1 MAEVMSQARKRQ
13 KIDFE
18 TEATFEDLPHE
29 ITLKIFELVNIK
41 DLFRCMAVN
50 KRLRAIANDQSL
62 WNKMHLTGEDTA
74 DIFPAEMIQEIL
86 ARGCQYFSF
95 FESQIMKT
103 NVRFNK
109 NFQLKYLCI
118 VNCLEYDCNLKN
130 PWDSF
135 DILPD
140 LAASCHSLEKLSIR
154 CIDSHLKFDDEAI
167 CKDTM
172 ELRINR
178 IEAKFFKCIIQN
190 CETLRVLDLSHFDLS
205 LESVQRIISLCQELI
220 ELNIRKGKS
229 EDIVL
234 CEKSVD
240 FICNHLTTK
249 IEKLDISCQSNFGDG
264 QFKTLIRRCNKLTE
278 LELVGT
284 SITEDSVGTIVESLS
299 QTLVKLNGCEFS
311 FHKHLELASMPKL
324 QVLAG
329 SCTIDEKQNRII
341 EKMLPNMTG
350 EEFVG
355 GPYPHGGF
363 RFSMG
368 DFGIT
373 EPYPH
378 SNWHDY
384 ERYGLVPNGFWE
396 IKAKQRTYNG
406 FSKLCKSCG
415 VVCKCAN

>member
-1 MAEVMSQARKRQ
+1 MAEIMSQGRKRQ
-13 KIDFE
+13 KMDFE

-29 ITLKIFELVNIK
+29 ITLKILELVNIR
-41 DLFRCMAVN
+41 DLFQCMAVN
-50 KRLRAIANDQSL
+50 KTLRAIANDQSL

-86 ARGCQYFSF
+86 ARGCQYLSF
-95 FESQIMKT
+95 YESHIMKT

-109 NFQLKYLCI
+109 NFKLKYLCI
-118 VNCLEYDCNLKN
+118 VNCLEYDCNLKS

-140 LAASCHSLEKLSIR
+140 LVASCHSLEKLSIR
-154 CIDSHLKFDDEAI
+154 CHTDHLKFDDETI

-220 ELNIRKGKS
+220 ELNIRQGIS
-229 EDIVL
+229 EEIEL

-240 FICNHLTTK
+240 FISNHLTTK
-249 IEKLDISCQSNFGDG
+249 IEKLDISCQSNFGDD

-278 LELVGT
+278 LEFVGT

-299 QTLVKLNGCEFS
+299 QTLVKLNGSEFS
-311 FHKHLELASMPKL
+311 FRKHLELASMPKL
-324 QVLAG
+324 QVLSG
-329 SCTIDEKQNRII
+329 CCTIDEKKNMII
-341 EKMLPNMTG
+341 EKMLPNMTAD
-350 EEFVG
+350 EFVG
-355 GPYPHGGF
+355 GSIFGGL
-363 RFSMG
+363 RFSIG
-368 DFGIT
+368 IFGIT
-373 EPYPH
+373 EPYLN
-378 SNWHDY
+378 SKRHDY
-384 ERYGLVPNGFWE
+384 DVYGLVPNWFWE

-406 FSKLCKSCG
+406 FAKLCKSCG

>member
-1 MAEVMSQARKRQ
+1 MTEGMSQARKRQ

-18 TEATFEDLPHE
+18 TEAAFEDLPHE

-50 KRLRAIANDQSL
+50 KKLRVIANDQSL
-62 WNKMHLTGEDTA
+62 WNKIHLTGEDTA

-86 ARGCQYFSF
+86 ARGCQYLSF
-95 FESQIMKT
+95 YESHIMKT

-118 VNCLEYDCNLKN
+118 VNCLEYDCNVES

-140 LAASCHSLEKLSIR
+140 LAASCYSLEKLSIR
-154 CIDSHLKFDDEAI
+154 CYDRHLKFDDEEI

-178 IEAKFFKCIIQN
+178 IEAKFFKCIFQN
-190 CETLRVLDLSHFDLS
+190 CETLRVLDLSHFHLS
-205 LESVQRIISLCQELI
+205 LESVQCIISLCQELV
-220 ELNIRKGKS
+220 ELNIRQGVS
-229 EDIVL
+229 EVIEL

-249 IEKLDISCQSNFGDG
+249 IEKLDISCQSNFGDD
-264 QFKTLIRRCNKLTE
+264 QFKMLIKRCNRLTE
-278 LELVGT
+278 LEFVGT
-284 SITEDSVGTIVESLS
+284 SVTEDSVGTIVESLS
-299 QTLVKLNGCEFS
+299 QTLVKLSGSGSFS
-311 FHKHLELASMPKL
+311 FRKNLELASMPKL

-329 SCTIDEKQNRII
+329 CCTIDEKKNMII
-341 EKMLPNMTG
+341 EKMLPNMTAD
-350 EEFVG
+350 ESVG
-355 GPYPHGGF
+355 GSIFGGL
-363 RFSMG
+363 RFSIG
-368 DFGIT
+368 VFGIT
-373 EPYPH
+373 EPFLH
-378 SNWHDY
+378 SKRHDY
-384 ERYGLVPNGFWE
+384 DVYGLVPNGFWE